1 MMTRDP
7 QTMDGYIR
15 VSRRL
20 GRKGPGYISPK
31 VQREAIDRW
40 AKYRGV
46 EILEWH
52 EDEDES
58 GGTQDRPGLDAA
70 RDRALNGETGGIVSW
85 KIDRFSRF
93 TEGGLRDLRL
103 LEDAGARLAFVVEDV
118 DTSGP
123 WGKFAYTMLLAFAEL
138 FLDNIKAGWIATKT
152 RAVERGAHIGPTPI
166 GYLRRDDGTLEIDPE
181 CGPFVTA
188 AFAVAARD
196 GLPGV
201 MAFLVEHIPE
211 RTWTAFTTRRFLACR
226 TYLGRVDYGDLV
238 REGAH
243 DALVTRAIFEA
254 ANHAIGDVG
263 ENKRRPAGDFPLS
276 GIAACG
282 SCGGKMVGGRGGADK
297 RRVYRCAARCDAP
310 AVVTAANLEAL
321 VVGELREAFKHP
333 GFEVGS
339 ASPDA
344 DAAVTAVEDAER
356 ELDEFASD
364 LTARK
369 RLGHRYHRH
378 LDQRVAAVEAAE
390 EQLREALAG
399 AEQPR
404 IVVPDELWDD
414 LQPGEL
420 AEVLRAGLDT
430 VIVARGHGPIA
441 ERARVV
447 PKGLDGSALA
457 GAKDA

>member
-1 MMTRDP
+1 MMTSQP

-20 GRKGPGYISPK
+20 GRKGPGYISPT
-31 VQREAIDRW
+31 VQREAIERW
-40 AKYRGV
+40 AEYRGV
-46 EILEWH
+46 EILAWH
-52 EDEDES
+52 VDEDES

-103 LEDAGARLAFVVEDV
+103 LEDTGARLAFVVEDI

-123 WGKFAYTMLLAFAEL
+123 MGKLVYTMLLAFAEF
-138 FLDNIKAGWIATKT
+138 FLDNIKAGWIVTKA
-152 RAVERGAHIGPTPI
+152 RAIERGAHIGPTPF
-166 GYLRRDDGTLEIDPE
+166 GYLRRKDGTLEVDPVR
-181 CGPFVTA
+181 GPLVTE

-201 MAFLVEHIPE
+201 MAFLLEHVPE
-211 RTWTAFTTRRFLACR
+211 RTWTAYTTRRFLGCR

-238 REGAH
+238 CEGAH

-263 ENKRRPAGDFPLS
+263 ENKRLPAGDFPLS
-276 GIAACG
+276 GVAACG
-282 SCGGKMVGGRGGADK
+282 SCGGRMVGGRGGADK
-297 RRVYRCAARCDAP
+297 RRVYRCADRCNAP
-310 AVVTAANLEAL
+310 VVITASNLEAY
-321 VVGELREAFKHP
+321 VVGELREAFQHP
-333 GFEVGS
+333 GFEVGTP
-339 ASPDA
+339 SPDT
-344 DAAVTAVEDAER
+344 DAAVAAVEEAEA
-356 ELDEFASD
+356 ELEAFGSD

-369 RLGHRYHRH
+369 RFGHRYHHH
-378 LDQRVAAVEAAE
+378 LEQRVAAVEQAE
-390 EQLREALAG
+390 QQLRDALTN

-404 IVVPDELWDD
+404 IVIAAELWDD
-414 LQPGEL
+414 LEPAEL

-430 VIVARGHGPIA
+430 VTVARGRRPLA
-441 ERARVV
+441 ERVRVV
-447 PKGLDGSALA
+447 AKGSDGGAVA
-457 GAKDA
+457 GAQDA